1 MRDSNQKPE
10 RKALFFLTIL
20 FMLSISD
27 LYAQSGDS
35 LSKTGAIARWFES
48 QLGLPPWFIILIVA
62 PIFVSLLVFLL
73 RLIVLTV
80 AFYFEKRP
88 RSRKIWRR
96 ISLYL
101 TVFLAILVLF
111 FIWESRVAWI
121 AEDLSSDSGNS
132 MSELLPYFI
141 GLLHAFMATM
151 ILVFAIFL
159 LQRGFRA
166 ALSSLKILAAKTEGG
181 RFQKIMSLTSNRM
194 HRIIVLGLRIIRF
207 VILLVLFYYY
217 IPLMLSFFPATASFA
232 KEVMP
237 YVTRPTVKV
246 LNAIVG
252 YIPKLVTL
260 ILIIVIVRYLLKFSK
275 NFFAA
280 IGNEEIK
287 IRGFDPEWSEQTNRL
302 IRIVIILAG
311 IMISYPFL
319 PGSGSEIFKGFS
331 LFIGAVITLGSTSA
345 VNNIVSGIV
354 LTYTRAFRLGDRVKI
369 GNTLGDIVEKKLF
382 VTRLKT
388 FKNELVTLP
397 NGQVLG
403 NSIVNLSAAAKT
415 EGLFVNALVGISYN
429 VDWRKVHELM
439 KRAAQQTHGIISK
452 PGPFVLE
459 TDLGDFAVTYK
470 VMAMTNDPK
479 RVLHIEA
486 ELRRNL
492 LDIFN
497 AEGVEI
503 MSPSFTSIREST
515 TPMIPPEYNPKP
527 FSFMERKNRT

>member
-1 MRDSNQKPE
+1 M
-10 RKALFFLTIL
+10 A
-20 FMLSISD
+20 
-27 LYAQSGDS
+27 
-35 LSKTGAIARWFES
+35 WF
-48 QLGLPPWFIILIVA
+48 
-62 PIFVSLLVFLL
+62 
-73 RLIVLTV
+73 
-80 AFYFEKRP
+80 
-88 RSRKIWRR
+88 
-96 ISLYL
+96 
-101 TVFLAILVLF
+101 
-111 FIWESRVAWI
+111 
-121 AEDLSSDSGNS
+121 AEDLSSDPGNS

-141 GLLHAFMATM
+141 GLLHALMATM
-151 ILVFAIFL
+151 ILVFVIFL

-166 ALSSLKILAAKTEGG
+166 ALSRLEILAAKTEGG
-181 RFQKIMSLTSNRM
+181 RFQKIMSLNSNRI
-194 HRIIVLGLRIIRF
+194 HRIIVIGLRIIRF

-287 IRGFDPEWSEQTNRL
+287 IRGFDPVWSEQTNRL

-403 NSIVNLSAAAKT
+403 NSIVNLSAA
-415 EGLFVNALVGISYN
+415 
-429 VDWRKVHELM
+429 
-439 KRAAQQTHGIISK
+439 QQTHGIISK